1 MSNKSSVLRPTLCA
15 VLLAAGAAVA
25 QTPPPAAAPAL
36 AGANAATPPPPPAPE
51 SIQVRPI
58 TANVT
63 VTDQQLLN
71 ANSDQNNWLLYGR
84 TYDNQRF
91 SPLTQINSGNVKRL
105 TPVAIIQTGIANS
118 FEDTPIV
125 VNGVMYVVTPTDH
138 VMAYDAVTGD
148 PLWVYNPVLGYTR
161 LCCGP
166 QARGVAV
173 AYGKVFV
180 GRVDGVMV
188 ALDARTGKVVWQSDP
203 ATTLPDQP
211 TLFSFTAAPQV
222 YDGMVVTGTG
232 GAEYPIRGF
241 VQAYDAQT
249 GKVIWRF
256 RTTAAPDEPGGN
268 SWSGDSWKTGG
279 GSVWNSPAFDPA
291 QGMISFAVGNPNP
304 DIRGEDRAG
313 DNAYTDSIVALN
325 AKDGKLKWWYQ
336 QVPHDV
342 WDWDSAGPVL
352 FFDAPDASGHMVPA
366 AAEANKQGYLYIVNR
381 QTGALLRRSDPLGL
395 QSRNMMDLPTLANDP
410 RYPAASG
417 GAEWSPPSYS
427 PLTHDVYVN
436 AANVAWIFTTD
447 ANNGANPNGQMRVV
461 LDDKTPGSI
470 EPSGTLSAV
479 DVATGKIAWQYK
491 SDFPMIG
498 GTLATAGNLV
508 FTGEL
513 NGYFDAFD
521 AKSGAK
527 LWHFNLGAGVNAS
540 PITYRV
546 NGVQYVAVA
555 AGGNSGN
562 SNNRLA
568 ALRGYAPAGDNVA
581 IFAMGN

>member
-1 MSNKSSVLRPTLCA
+1 LTRSVALRLAFCFA
-15 VLLAAGAAVA
+15 VLAARTAAAQAPLPAGA
-25 QTPPPAAAPAL
+25 PAPA
-36 AGANAATPPPPPAPE
+36 TPAPLAPE
-51 SIQVRPI
+51 SVQVRPI

-63 VTDQQLLN
+63 VTDQQLRN
-71 ANSDQNNWLLYGR
+71 AGSDQDNWLLYGR

-91 SPLTQINSGNVKRL
+91 SPLTQINSGNVKGL
-105 TPVAIIQTGIANS
+105 KPVAIIQTGIANS

-138 VMAYDAVTGD
+138 VMAFDAVTGD

-188 ALDARTGKVVWQSDP
+188 ALDARTGKVLWQSDP
-203 ATTLPDQP
+203 AITLPDQP

-241 VQAYDAQT
+241 VQAFDAET
-249 GKVIWRF
+249 GKVLWRF
-256 RTTAAPDEPGGN
+256 RTIPAPGEPG
-268 SWSGDSWKTGG
+268 SDTWSGDAWKTGG
-279 GSVWNSPAFDPA
+279 GSVWNSPAFDPV
-291 QGMISFAVGNPNP
+291 QDTISFAVGNPNP
-304 DIRGEDRAG
+304 DIRGEGRPGA
-313 DNAYTDSIVALN
+313 NAYTDSIVTLN
-325 AKDGKLKWWYQ
+325 AKDGSLKWWYQ

-342 WDWDSAGPVL
+342 WDWDSASPVL
-352 FFDAPDASGHMVPA
+352 YFDAPDASGHMVPV

-381 QTGALLRRSDPLGL
+381 QTGALIRRSDSLGL
-395 QSRNMMDLPTLANDP
+395 QSANMMDNPTLANEP
-410 RYPAASG
+410 RFPAASG
-417 GAEWSPPSYS
+417 GAEWSPASYS
-427 PLTHDVYVN
+427 PLTRDVYIN
-436 AANVAWIFTTD
+436 AANVAWVFTTN
-447 ANNGANPNGQMRVV
+447 ANNGANPNGEMRVI
-461 LDDKTPGSI
+461 LDGKTPGSI

-479 DVATGKIAWQYK
+479 NVATGKIAWQYK

-513 NGYFDAFD
+513 NGHFDAFD

-527 LWHFNLGAGVNAS
+527 LWQFNLGAGVNAS

-546 NGVQYVAVA
+546 NGVQYIAVA

-568 ALRGYAPAGDNVA
+568 ALRGYPAAGDVVA
-581 IFAMGN
+581 IFAMRN